1 MYPNEWKGNPE
12 NLEGISIVKIDGVE
26 FSLELKSFE
35 DHQMLCKMLDMAFDQ
50 GKIFGS
56 EVMKSYITKSMEDA
70 DRMHNLT
77 KLT

>member
-1 MYPNEWKGNPE
+1 MYPNEWKGNSD

-26 FSLELKSFE
+26 YSLGLKSFE
-35 DHQMLCKMLDMAFDQ
+35 DHQMLNMMLDMAFDQ

-56 EVMKSYITKSMEDA
+56 EVMKSNVIKSIDHAERA
-70 DRMHNLT
+70 HNLT